1 MGREESKNIK
11 KYEEE
16 IRKLQEEL
24 GLDRIELEFDN
35 FSREEFLGI
44 DIEFD
49 DEAMEQRY
57 RQAIHSNYDEDS

>member
-57 RQAIHSNYDEDS
+57 RQAIRSNYDKNS

>member
-1 MGREESKNIK
+1 LQNIK
-11 KYEEE
+11 KHEEE
-16 IRKLQEEL
+16 IRTLQEEL

-35 FSREEFLGI
+35 LSREEFLGI